1 MQVIYFLSP
10 RAKEKYAS
18 ESFLEFFNQ
27 NLPNNSK
34 RLIQMLEMQNERF
47 LGHETLSEIGRVGYE
62 SASITNE
69 NGSNFRVTLTAMLT
83 GNYTNDAGYVLF
95 KMTSEEYHLM
105 NTKAE
110 RNELN
115 KTDQEHYNNAF
126 TVCTNK
132 QFKFQITKISD
143 AYFVNKIESIEI
155 SRSEEKVQQLKY

>member
-1 MQVIYFLSP
+1 
-10 RAKEKYAS
+10 
-18 ESFLEFFNQ
+18 
-27 NLPNNSK
+27 
-34 RLIQMLEMQNERF
+34 
-47 LGHETLSEIGRVGYE
+47 
-62 SASITNE
+62 
-69 NGSNFRVTLTAMLT
+69 MLT

-115 KTDQEHYNNAF
+115 KTDQEHYNNAV
-126 TVCTNK
+126 TVCINK

-155 SRSEEKVQQLKY
+155 SRSEEKVQNSWNTKIIPTVLFYSSIFVSFTSTYKRKLCVYYYSFII

>member
-1 MQVIYFLSP
+1 
-10 RAKEKYAS
+10 
-18 ESFLEFFNQ
+18 
-27 NLPNNSK
+27 
-34 RLIQMLEMQNERF
+34 
-47 LGHETLSEIGRVGYE
+47 
-62 SASITNE
+62 
-69 NGSNFRVTLTAMLT
+69 MLT

-115 KTDQEHYNNAF
+115 KTDQEHYNNAV
-126 TVCTNK
+126 TVCINK

-143 AYFVNKIESIEI
+143 AYFVNKIESIET